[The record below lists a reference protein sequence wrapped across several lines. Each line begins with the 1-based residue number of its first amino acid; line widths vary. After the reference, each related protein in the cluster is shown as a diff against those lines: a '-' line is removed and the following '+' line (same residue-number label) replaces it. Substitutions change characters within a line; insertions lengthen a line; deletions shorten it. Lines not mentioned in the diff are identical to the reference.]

1 MALLFVRKFLKI
13 VSGKVVELCAFNTRV
28 IKTPRGPRSQPTDP
42 DHKARNVAAIIRRV
56 ARLLNCNFSNEDY
69 FVTLTY
75 SEDAYIHLCV
85 GMPAGL
91 SEDDRLAYVYGR
103 ARKEFDRFIRRCQY
117 ACKKAKVPLSFVG
130 VTADRDRLD
139 STDKHVHHHFVVN
152 GAAVEIVK
160 QAWQNGFTW
169 LNHLS
174 NDDDYTPVAFY
185 MITQTRKEK
194 RKACYKASRNLK
206 QPVIDT
212 ALSLDAWDI
221 PENVKD
227 SLDTKDYVCYCM
239 SKV

>member
-1 MALLFVRKFLKI
+1 MALFVRKFLKI

-28 IKTPRGPRSQPTDP
+28 IKTPRAPRSQPTDP

-56 ARLLNCNFSNEDY
+56 ARLLNCNFCKEDY

-75 SEDAYIHLCV
+75 SKDAYISLCV

-117 ACKKAKVPLSFVG
+117 ACRKTKVPLYFVG
-130 VTADRDRLD
+130 ITADRDRLD
-139 STDKHVHHHFVVN
+139 ATDKRVHHHLVVN
-152 GAAVEIVK
+152 GASVEIVK
-160 QAWQNGFTW
+160 RAWQNGFTW
-169 LNHLS
+169 LKNMS
-174 NDDDYTPVAFY
+174 NDEDYTPIAVY
-185 MITQTRKEK
+185 MITQTRYEN
-194 RKACYKASRNLK
+194 RKSRYKASRNLM

-221 PENVKD
+221 PANVKAAM
-227 SLDTKDYVCYCM
+227 DTKDYAYYCM
-239 SKV
+239 SKT